1 MNETIIETTLTTT
14 EELNTTTEVIETETT
29 LTADLSGL
37 SEIDVDSLN
46 NFLYLGTSFIIACL
60 FWFVCKY
67 LYKLL
72 RIFF

>member
-14 EELNTTTEVIETETT
+14 EELNTTTEAIETT

-72 RIFF
+72 RMFF

>member
-1 MNETIIETTLTTT
+1 MEEIITETTLTTT
-14 EELNTTTEVIETETT
+14 EELNTTTEVIETT
-29 LTADLSGL
+29 LTADLSVL

>member
-1 MNETIIETTLTTT
+1 MEEIITETTLITT
-14 EELNTTTEVIETETT
+14 EELNTTTEVIETT
-29 LTADLSGL
+29 LTADLSEL
-37 SEIDVDSLN
+37 SEIDVDLLN

>member
-1 MNETIIETTLTTT
+1 M
-14 EELNTTTEVIETETT
+14 EELVTTTETT
-29 LTADLSGL
+29 LITTELNEIETTTADLSAL
-37 SEIDVDSLN
+37 SEIDVDLLN

-72 RIFF
+72 RMFF

>member
-1 MNETIIETTLTTT
+1 MEEIITETTLTTT
-14 EELNTTTEVIETETT
+14 EELNATTEVIETT

-60 FWFVCKY
+60 FWFVCKW

>member
-1 MNETIIETTLTTT
+1 MEEIITETTLTTT
-14 EELNTTTEVIETETT
+14 EELNTTTEVIETT

>member
-14 EELNTTTEVIETETT
+14 EELNTTNEVIETT
-29 LTADLSGL
+29 LTADLSEL